1 MREEPN
7 KGLSRRHFLQRTAAL
22 GAAVGLTSL
31 AGCAAPAPGGGSG
44 DAATEEVAEVTYWK
58 PPHGDETALWAP
70 LLEQFQTDNPNISV
84 EHQVIPWASVDE
96 QFTAAFAGGDP
107 PDVFYL
113 PDEWYPKYVNQN
125 QIADLTELIG
135 DWEDQYSPAAWGI
148 ASYKGKVWGAPFLGV
163 VQSLLM
169 NMNLFNEKGL
179 ELPTNWE
186 ELRAVAAELTDVD
199 AGIYGINIP
208 ASVTNWVIM
217 VPLLATGGAQV
228 LTDDLTQVACNTEGA
243 VAAWEMALENIVWN
257 DKSGIPV
264 GFTDDQRQDL
274 EMQGKVGITW
284 EEQSQI
290 KAIWRTQAPDLELDA
305 IPLPQLT
312 DDGQPA
318 TWANVGFMFVAQESE
333 NFDAAFSLLE
343 FLSTKEV
350 QEEYVI
356 RGVDLLPLR
365 LDAEVPEDIET
376 DPVVEK
382 MVSYLQYGVGTQIS
396 VRWRE
401 ATNSVVQ
408 ESHAVMSGQKSAAQ
422 ALADV
427 EATVNPIL
435 DGE

>member
-1 MREEPN
+1 M
-7 KGLSRRHFLQRTAAL
+7 KATISRRQFLTRTAAF
-22 GAAVGLTSL
+22 GAAIGLTSL
-31 AGCAAPAPGGGSG
+31 AGCAAPVPGGAGGES
-44 DAATEEVAEVTYWK
+44 AAQETVQLTFWK
-58 PPHGDETALWAP
+58 PPHGDEAALWAP
-70 LLEQFQTDNPNISV
+70 LLEEFEADNPGITV

-96 QFTAAFAGGDP
+96 QFTAAFAGGDA

-125 QIADLTELIG
+125 QITDLTELIS

-163 VQSLLM
+163 VQSLLL
-169 NMNLFNEKGL
+169 NMNLFDEHGL
-179 ELPTNWE
+179 EIPTTWDE
-186 ELRAVAAELTDVD
+186 IKEAAATMTDID

-208 ASVTNWVIM
+208 ASTTNWVFM

-228 LTDDLTQVACNTEGA
+228 LTDDLMQVACNTEGA
-243 VAAWEMALENIVWN
+243 IAAWEIALEGIVWN

-274 EMQGKVGITW
+274 ELQGKVGITW
-284 EEQSQI
+284 EEESQI
-290 KAIWRTQAPDLELDA
+290 KAVWREQAPDLELDA

-318 TWANVGFMFVAQESE
+318 TWANVGFMFIGEQTEDI
-333 NFDAAFSLLE
+333 DAAFKLLE
-343 FLSTKEV
+343 FLSTKKV

-365 LDAEVPEDIET
+365 LDAEVPDDIET
-376 DPVVEK
+376 DPVVDK
-382 MVSYLQYGVGTQIS
+382 MVSYLEYGVGTQIS
-396 VRWRE
+396 IRWRE

-427 EATVNPIL
+427 EATVGPIL